1 MARTFVHRSLCA
13 PPQVNDRG
21 AGRGPLSSAGAV
33 VMIAGT
39 GARKRNIPCD
49 NQKAVVRCSTSV
61 GSGIDVR
68 ASEERRCVKF
78 YNLDAML
85 IIGRTSRIS
94 LFCWNCGLPIEKS
107 RLADRKFLDFASL
120 S

>member
-1 MARTFVHRSLCA
+1 MGSRTRDGANVCGSISLR

-49 NQKAVVRCSTSV
+49 NQKTAVLCSRSV
-61 GSGIDVR
+61 GSGIDVP

-78 YNLDAML
+78 YNFDILLM
-85 IIGRTSRIS
+85 IGGHRGYRFFVGI
-94 LFCWNCGLPIEKS
+94 
-107 RLADRKFLDFASL
+107 AV
-120 S
+120 

>member
-1 MARTFVHRSLCA
+1 MAPSPHLYW
-13 PPQVNDRG
+13 G

-39 GARKRNIPCD
+39 GAKKRNILCD
-49 NQKAVVRCSTSV
+49 NQKAVVLFSMSV

-78 YNLDAML
+78 YNFDTLL

-94 LFCWNCGLPIEKS
+94 LFSVTAKVG
-107 RLADRKFLDFASL
+107 
-120 S
+120 

>member
-1 MARTFVHRSLCA
+1 
-13 PPQVNDRG
+13 
-21 AGRGPLSSAGAV
+21 
-33 VMIAGT
+33 MIAGT

-68 ASEERRCVKF
+68 ASEERRRVKF

-94 LFCWNCGLPIEKS
+94 LF
-107 RLADRKFLDFASL
+107 FLGIAV
-120 S
+120 